1 MDVLKHTKLLMASI
15 RAAQGRIGTI
25 LLSTL
30 ALSMGESVA
39 QSDGVPVRDR
49 TRLFQ
54 KTVQNWKAIRHKNIV
69 MQQREYTCG
78 AAVLATMIRY
88 YWKEDVSEYML
99 LQDLDEMMSQ
109 EDIADRLVNGLTIT
123 DLRQL
128 AVKNGFLA
136 TIGRLSFKQLTESK
150 IPLIVALKTN
160 EYMHFVIFRGFD
172 NPWVYLADP
181 ARGNIRVPA
190 AQFTQEWQKNTVL
203 VVIKKGGQ
211 PDPSSPLHADDREF
225 LVGDTSWQH
234 IRALPSKAFFNPGVP
249 LNSAR

>member
-1 MDVLKHTKLLMASI
+1 MDVLKHTKSLTASI
-15 RAAQGRIGTI
+15 RAAEGRIGAL

-30 ALSMGESVA
+30 VLSMGESIA
-39 QSDGVPVRDR
+39 QSDGAPVRDR
-49 TRLFQ
+49 ARLFQ
-54 KTVQNWKAIRHKNIV
+54 KTVQNWKSIQHKNIV
-69 MQQREYTCG
+69 MQRREYTCG

-88 YWKEDVSEYML
+88 YWKENISEHKL
-99 LQDLDEMMSQ
+99 LRDLDEMLSQ

-128 AVKNGFLA
+128 AVRNGFLA

-150 IPLIVALKTN
+150 IPLIVAIKTN
-160 EYMHFVIFRGFD
+160 EYMHFVIFREFD
-172 NPWVYLADP
+172 GQWVYLADP
-181 ARGNIRVPA
+181 ARGNIRIPA

-211 PDPSSPLHADDREF
+211 PDPSSPLHVDDREL
-225 LVGDTSWQH
+225 LVGDTSWQY